1 MIFLYKLL
9 EIVLIKYCIFT
20 FNTLIFEFSVCQK
33 LNTNYLACHHIYI
46 EENSILSWCFASSNF
61 LFFID
66 VGGSEKTV
74 GVPVSQF
81 FVQDLLDGFI
91 HYSQSDHK
99 NKEPVTDN
107 FLFHVTDGV
116 NKSPMQR
123 FGVSIVVGFD
133 VLRISYLV
141 EEGM

>member
-1 MIFLYKLL
+1 MLSLFKIY
-9 EIVLIKYCIFT
+9 VLF
-20 FNTLIFEFSVCQK
+20 V
-33 LNTNYLACHHIYI
+33 
-46 EENSILSWCFASSNF
+46 
-61 LFFID
+61 D
-66 VGGSEKTV
+66 VGGSEKTL
-74 GVPVSQF
+74 GVPVTQF

-123 FGVSIVVGFD
+123 FGVSIVVGFT
-133 VLRISYLV
+133 VLGFSYFV
-141 EEGM
+141 